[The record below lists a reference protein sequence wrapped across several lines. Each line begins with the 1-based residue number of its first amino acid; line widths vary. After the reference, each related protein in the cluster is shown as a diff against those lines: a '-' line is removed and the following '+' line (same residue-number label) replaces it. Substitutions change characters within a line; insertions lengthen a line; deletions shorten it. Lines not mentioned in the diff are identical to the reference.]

1 LAPYNIT
8 VNSVNLGTIVS
19 DQLERRR
26 QREAPQLSL
35 DEFADKVAKEMGI
48 PMGRLGRPEEVAALV
63 CFLASEHAGYI
74 TGATINIDGGAAR
87 FF

>member
-1 LAPYNIT
+1 
-8 VNSVNLGTIVS
+8 
-19 DQLERRR
+19 
-26 QREAPQLSL
+26 L

-63 CFLASEHAGYI
+63 CFLASEHASYI
-74 TGATINIDGGAAR
+74 TGAAINIDGGAAR